1 MSRRVYHSTPENCV
15 HADGTAILN
24 TAPLPVLPTASL
36 VTLFLDNEKNGQT
49 GYHHPAYYEYMVM
62 VLPSTGTHV
71 ASVMAFKVPLSAPMS
86 FLLPDSHVSVIHI
99 NALIRQATVTTNLMA

>member
-1 MSRRVYHSTPENCV
+1 
-15 HADGTAILN
+15 
-24 TAPLPVLPTASL
+24 